1 MGVGLA
7 IQKYTK
13 PLIYLFAALQH
24 DTNMV
29 VAGRTVNNIFVQ
41 CTNFLSHSQ
50 YWRFSGLFKS
60 DGLVTQRA
68 ACVDV
73 VPDR

>member
-1 MGVGLA
+1 MGIGLA

-13 PLIYLFAALQH
+13 PLISLISALQH
-24 DTNMV
+24 DPNMV
-29 VAGRTVNNIFVQ
+29 VAGRTVNNIFVR
-41 CTNFLSHSQ
+41 CTIFISHSH
-50 YWRFSGLFKS
+50 YCRFSGLFKS
-60 DGLVTQRA
+60 DGLLTQRA